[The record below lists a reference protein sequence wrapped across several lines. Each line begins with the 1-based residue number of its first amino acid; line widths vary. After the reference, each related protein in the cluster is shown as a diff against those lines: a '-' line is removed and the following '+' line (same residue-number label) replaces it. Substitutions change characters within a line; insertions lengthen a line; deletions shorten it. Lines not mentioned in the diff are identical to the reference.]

1 MLIEG
6 YSDLSISLS
15 GVMPS
20 VEPGRSYGAF
30 FRLDND
36 IRLLFPYIKADI
48 SGAFY
53 FDSPEY
59 VQFIFKKV
67 KCTLYPEEVVA
78 VPFDGENSARLF
90 ADSLIDYL
98 NDLDTRKSSLKPDHR
113 RFQSVS
119 VPDLFRLL
127 PGTNCGDCGFSA
139 CMAFAAHLSIGE
151 ASPSDCPGF
160 VKPIR
165 ETAVYPVFDK
175 HGTLTSTVSI
185 EIELSKNAGDKKQ
198 KKIPVR
204 ISSTGVMAKLTQRER
219 EVLCLV
225 ANGITNRDIAEKLFI
240 SHHTVK
246 SHVVHIFNKLGV
258 NDRTQAAVWAAKN
271 NII

>member
-1 MLIEG
+1 MLIKG
-6 YSDLSISLS
+6 YAELTMTLS
-15 GVMPS
+15 GIMPS
-20 VEPGRSYGAF
+20 VEPIRSYGAY

-36 IRLLFPYIKADI
+36 ISLLFPYIKADI
-48 SGAFY
+48 SRAVY

-59 VQFIFKKV
+59 VQFFFKKV
-67 KCTLYPEEVVA
+67 KCTLYPDEVIA
-78 VPFDGENSARLF
+78 VPFESEGNARLF

-98 NDLDTRKSSLKPDHR
+98 NALDLRKAALKPDHR

-119 VPDLFRLL
+119 VPDLYRLL
-127 PGTNCGDCGFSA
+127 PGTNCGDCGYSA

-151 ASPSDCPGF
+151 ASPSSCPGF

-175 HGTLTSTVSI
+175 AGSLISTVSI
-185 EIELSKNAGDKKQ
+185 EVELSGKNGNEDQ
-198 KKIPVR
+198 KKTPVK
-204 ISSTGVMAKLTQRER
+204 ITSTGVLAELTRREV

-225 ANGITNRDIAEKLFI
+225 ANGITNRKIADKLFI

-271 NII
+271 KII

>member
-1 MLIEG
+1 MLIKG
-6 YSDLSISLS
+6 YSNLSISLS
-15 GVMPS
+15 GVMQS
-20 VEPGRSYGAF
+20 VEPSRRYGAF
-30 FRLDND
+30 ISLDND
-36 IRLLFPYIKADI
+36 ISLLFPYIKADI
-48 SGAFY
+48 SGAVY
-53 FDSPEY
+53 SDSPEY
-59 VQFIFKKV
+59 VQFMFKKI
-67 KCTLYPEEVVA
+67 KCTLYPDEVIA
-78 VPFDGENSARLF
+78 VPFDGENGARLF

-119 VPDLFRLL
+119 VLDLLRLL

-165 ETAVYPVFDK
+165 ETAVYPVYDK
-175 HGTLTSTVSI
+175 YGSLTSTVSI
-185 EIELSKNAGDKKQ
+185 EIELSKSNGDKKQ
-198 KKIPVR
+198 KKTPVR
-204 ISSTGVMAKLTQRER
+204 ISSTGVIAELTQRER

-225 ANGITNRDIAEKLFI
+225 ANGITNRDIAEKLNI
-240 SHHTVK
+240 SQHTVK

-258 NDRTQAAVWAAKN
+258 NDRTQAAVWAVKN

>member
-1 MLIEG
+1 MIIKG
-6 YSDLSISLS
+6 YSDFSMTPS

-20 VEPGRSYGAF
+20 IAPVRSYGIY

-36 IRLLFPYIKADI
+36 ISLLFPYIKADI
-48 SGAFY
+48 SRVVY
-53 FDSPEY
+53 LDSPDS
-59 VQFIFKKV
+59 VQFMFNNV
-67 KCTLYPEEVVA
+67 KCTLYTDEVIA
-78 VPFDGENSARLF
+78 VPFNSEQSARLF
-90 ADSLIDYL
+90 VESLIDYL
-98 NDLDTRKSSLKPDHR
+98 NTLERRKPSLKPDHR

-119 VPDLFRLL
+119 VLDLYQLL
-127 PGTNCGDCGFSA
+127 PGSNCGNCGFSA

-165 ETAVYPVFDK
+165 EIAVYPIFDK
-175 HGTLTSTVSI
+175 NEALVSTVSI
-185 EIELSKNAGDKKQ
+185 EVELSQKNNVTKQ
-198 KKIPVR
+198 TKIPVR
-204 ISSTGVMAKLTQRER
+204 ISSTGVRAELTQRER
-219 EVLCLV
+219 EVLCLI
-225 ANGITNRDIAEKLFI
+225 AGGITNKNIAEKLFI